1 MRHLAFVLF
10 LSCLFALGL
19 TVTKDR
25 PRVREFGIKTGV
37 LTPGD
42 LNAITDVAGVMVGHV
57 TLIEGEN
64 IRTGVTAVVPHSG
77 NIYQSKVPAGIYVAN
92 GYGKLMGYTQ
102 VEELGN
108 IESPIIL
115 TNTLSV
121 PTAADAVIDYTLS
134 QKGNSRVGSV
144 NAVVGETNDGYLND
158 IRGRHVQKEHVLAA
172 INKATSGPV
181 AEGAVGAGTGTT
193 CYGYKGGIG
202 TASRK
207 LPAELGGYTVGVLV
221 QTNHGGVLT
230 INGLPVGVSLGQYSF
245 KRYLEGDEDGSCM
258 LVVATDAPLD
268 SRNLKRLA
276 KRALLGIAR
285 TGGYYSNGSG
295 DYAIAFSTAEGVR
308 VPNTGREP
316 TLKIEVLRNRSM
328 SPLFLAAAEAAEE
341 AILNSLFKAVT
352 ITGRG
357 GAVQEALPLD
367 KVKEIMGKGEK
378 K

>member
-158 IRGRHVQKEHVLAA
+158 SRGRHVQKEHVLAA
-172 INKATSGPV
+172 INKAASGPDQSRR
-181 AEGAVGAGTGTT
+181 GFDHKRPAGG
-193 CYGYKGGIG
+193 CQ
-202 TASRK
+202 
-207 LPAELGGYTVGVLV
+207 LG
-221 QTNHGGVLT
+221 
-230 INGLPVGVSLGQYSF
+230 PVF
-245 KRYLEGDEDGSCM
+245 
-258 LVVATDAPLD
+258 
-268 SRNLKRLA
+268 
-276 KRALLGIAR
+276 
-285 TGGYYSNGSG
+285 
-295 DYAIAFSTAEGVR
+295 F
-308 VPNTGREP
+308 
-316 TLKIEVLRNRSM
+316 
-328 SPLFLAAAEAAEE
+328 
-341 AILNSLFKAVT
+341 
-352 ITGRG
+352 
-357 GAVQEALPLD
+357 
-367 KVKEIMGKGEK
+367 
-378 K
+378 